1 MLLIILAML
10 VSGVCI
16 PCSVSETVWQ
26 ADSIILQALIMPCN
40 LSKFEAIKSLS

>member
-10 VSGVCI
+10 VSGI
-16 PCSVSETVWQ
+16 CSVSETVWQ

-40 LSKFEAIKSLS
+40 LSKFEAIKSLT